1 MYAKIDETPLQNE
14 VCRTESAIRQIERN
28 FSEKHSSCYKIILI
42 WMKVNYFKVFFED
55 FLTKYLK
62 SSK

>member
-42 WMKVNYFKVFFED
+42 
-55 FLTKYLK
+55 
-62 SSK
+62 